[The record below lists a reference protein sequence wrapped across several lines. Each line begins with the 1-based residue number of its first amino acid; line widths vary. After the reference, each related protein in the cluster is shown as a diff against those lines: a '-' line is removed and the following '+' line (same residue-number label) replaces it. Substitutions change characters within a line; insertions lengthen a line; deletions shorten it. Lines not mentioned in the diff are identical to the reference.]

1 MRDFVALM
9 FSIVIVLSFI
19 FYVVINLPNPYAQ

>member
-9 FSIVIVLSFI
+9 FSIIIVLSFI
-19 FYVVINLPNPYAQ
+19 FYVVINLPNPYVQ

>member
-1 MRDFVALM
+1 MRDFIALM

-19 FYVVINLPNPYAQ
+19 IYLVFNLPNPYIQ